1 MSSCHLTVID
11 TSRSS
16 LLKLLVTSALL
27 TCLTTVN
34 ASELR
39 LALVTDRPPY
49 CFKVNEV
56 DSGIEIDL
64 IRAALKP
71 YGHTV
76 KPINVPKVRL
86 ALTLKANDADI
97 AATIQGVDGD
107 GLFFS
112 DEYIQFHN
120 HAVSKKKRDIKINT
134 VTDIDKY
141 TFIIWQGGW
150 KNLGTEFEASYKPD
164 AMGRF
169 RANYTEA
176 HSQINQARMFWADR
190 AELVIMDKKIFEH
203 FKKLLSSEYNTEEEI
218 VFHDFSKKQT
228 NYSVAFRSQELRNQ
242 FNEGLKKI
250 RANGSY
256 QDILDSYK

>member
-1 MSSCHLTVID
+1 MTLKIF
-11 TSRSS
+11 
-16 LLKLLVTSALL
+16 KLLNISISIRISIGALL
-27 TCLTTVN
+27 ACINIVN
-34 ASELR
+34 ATELK
-39 LALVTDRPPY
+39 AAFVTDRAPY
-49 CFKVNEV
+49 CFKINEI

-71 YGHTV
+71 YGYTI
-76 KPINVPKVRL
+76 KPIIVPKVRL
-86 ALTLKANDADI
+86 ALTLKTNEADI

-112 DEYIQFHN
+112 DPYIQFHN

-134 VTDIDKY
+134 LSDVDKY
-141 TFIIWQGGW
+141 SFIIWQGGW
-150 KNLGTEFEASYKPD
+150 KNLGAEFEATYKPD
-164 AMGRF
+164 ANGKF

-176 HSQINQARMFWADR
+176 HSQLNQARMFWADR

-203 FKKLLSSEYNTEEEI
+203 FRKLLHNEYDTDEDI
-218 VFHDFSKKQT
+218 VFHDFSKTQT
-228 NYSVAFRSQELRNQ
+228 NYSAAFRNQELRNQ

-256 QDILDSYK
+256 QSIIDSYK